1 MKLTDIAELSRSG
14 VSERKFRFALNL
26 LGILIGCMA
35 VTGLISITQTMN
47 NEITGQL
54 DILGANTIIVI
65 PSDDISVTSGSQVMS
80 NVQYLSWRDKQL
92 LSQYTEVE
100 SIAAIQSN
108 YCQYDITGKKY
119 KAQVMGVDKEL
130 FDINSN
136 FEIVEG
142 RSFTRNDKA
151 SVIIGANIAQ
161 PEGED
166 EPILE
171 VGDRLHITTLGTA
184 TPKELTLRV
193 IGITKKSGNI
203 MGAVNP
209 DEILVIPLRTSEQL
223 YDASGQYVM
232 IQVLISNPENVN
244 KIANKIEEDFEDV
257 SAVSSETALETVG
270 NITNVIESVLG
281 GIAAISLIVAGVGI
295 VNTMT
300 VSVSER
306 TREIGV
312 LKAIGAKN
320 NDVLQI
326 FLSEASYTGILGG
339 FIGGGLGF
347 IIAQVISDYIGLSM
361 DLSLSL
367 WFYVVVFAF
376 FTSILAGIWP
386 AWRASNLDPVDALRQ
401 E

>member
-54 DILGANTIIVI
+54 DILGANTIMVI

-119 KAQVMGVDKEL
+119 KAQIMGVDKEL
-130 FDINSN
+130 FEINSN

-244 KIANKIEEDFEDV
+244 KITNKIEEDFEDV

-347 IIAQVISDYIGLSM
+347 IIAQVISNYIGLSM

-376 FTSILAGIWP
+376 LTSILAGIWP

>member
-54 DILGANTIIVI
+54 DILGANTIMVI

-119 KAQVMGVDKEL
+119 KAQIMGVDKEL
-130 FDINSN
+130 FDIKSN

-142 RSFTRNDKA
+142 GSFTRNDKA

-244 KIANKIEEDFEDV
+244 KITNKIEEDFEDV

-347 IIAQVISDYIGLSM
+347 IIAQVISNYIGLSM

-376 FTSILAGIWP
+376 LTSILAGIWP

>member
-54 DILGANTIIVI
+54 DILGANTVMVI

-119 KAQVMGVDKEL
+119 KAQIMGVDKEL

-136 FEIVEG
+136 FEILEG

-244 KIANKIEEDFEDV
+244 KIATKIEEDFEDV
-257 SAVSSETALETVG
+257 SAISSETALETVG

-347 IIAQVISDYIGLSM
+347 IIAQVISNYIGLSM

-376 FTSILAGIWP
+376 LTSILAGIWP

>member
-54 DILGANTIIVI
+54 DILGANTIMVI

-119 KAQVMGVDKEL
+119 KAQIMGVDKEL
-130 FDINSN
+130 FEINSN

-151 SVIIGANIAQ
+151 SVIIGADIAQ

-244 KIANKIEEDFEDV
+244 KITNKIEEDFEDV

-376 FTSILAGIWP
+376 LTSILAGIWP